1 MKVTVRGCNA
11 SFGELSPG
19 DVFMFQDEVYM
30 VLDSIHPDT
39 NAHLSAHLKTGEV
52 TCGIGK
58 STVVNVVHNCEV
70 FIEV

>member
-1 MKVTVRGCNA
+1 MKVTVRGRNA
-11 SFGELSPG
+11 SFCELSPG

-39 NAHLSAHLKTGEV
+39 NAHLVAHLKTGEV

-58 STVVNVVHNCEV
+58 STVVNVVSSCELFV
-70 FIEV
+70 EI